1 MDSKKLV
8 NQTVMHKTFGNGII
22 RSVDEKYLEVDFT
35 EKGKISK
42 FSYPSCFYG
51 FLSIKDISLQPEIDA
66 VVEVWKHESGTMQ
79 KEELKKRYEKTIH
92 DIETRRIAAEEKKL
106 KAAQKAIEHHSTY
119 INTKQKDF
127 PKHNQQ
133 PPTNNLARA

>member
-8 NQTVMHKTFGNGII
+8 NQTVMHKTLGNGII
-22 RSVDEKYLEVDFT
+22 RSADEEHLEIYFT

-51 FLSIKDISLQPEIDA
+51 FLTVEDNSLQPEIET
-66 VVEVWKHESGTMQ
+66 VVEAWKQKGDIVH

-92 DIETRRIAAEEKKL
+92 DIETRRLAAEEKKL

-119 INTKQKDF
+119 INTKQNVQINKTSSNS
-127 PKHNQQ
+127 K
-133 PPTNNLARA
+133 